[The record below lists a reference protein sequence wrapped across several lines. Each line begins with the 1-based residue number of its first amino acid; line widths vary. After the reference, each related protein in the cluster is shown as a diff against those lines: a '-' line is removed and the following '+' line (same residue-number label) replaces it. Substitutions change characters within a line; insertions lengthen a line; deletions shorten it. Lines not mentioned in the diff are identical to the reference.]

1 MKKRLIR
8 FEHLKVGLVNL
19 GDSAVES
26 MMDYRNRWREIEAL
40 RIAQNFGGSSGALR
54 RHVGR
59 RARVSLPGLP
69 WRLWSV
75 GFCGPGDIRFS
86 THRIRRGSAASASR
100 LGRGDGPRRDRRGD
114 QQVKSRRMASVENQ
128 ALSFP
133 TASQTSGAV
142 DLGDGPIRRRR
153 ALDGRSV
160 QRLMPSL
167 LPSLQTR
174 HGSLFGSDN
183 EMDARTIS

>member
-1 MKKRLIR
+1 M
-8 FEHLKVGLVNL
+8 
-19 GDSAVES
+19 
-26 MMDYRNRWREIEAL
+26 
-40 RIAQNFGGSSGALR
+40 
-54 RHVGR
+54 
-59 RARVSLPGLP
+59 
-69 WRLWSV
+69 
-75 GFCGPGDIRFS
+75 
-86 THRIRRGSAASASR
+86 
-100 LGRGDGPRRDRRGD
+100 
-114 QQVKSRRMASVENQ
+114 KSRRMASVENQ

-183 EMDARTIS
+183 EMDARTISRSSRPRASVPATCTCSRAPIPQWIEACCSIAAYVQTGDIVGGVGTRYADYYHLHFAGASPKVTIPIAFQQL

>member
-1 MKKRLIR
+1 MTLQTGSLILRFGQTSGMFPGVWTRKDEMDFRNEVWGHEGVHAVQSLQLDALEPSFAFFTNESDWKPAMKKRLIR

-59 RARVSLPGLP
+59 RAPRKPAWPLP

-75 GFCGPGDIRFS
+75 GFCGPGDISILDTPDPPRKRCQCVS
-86 THRIRRGSAASASR
+86 PRSR
-100 LGRGDGPRRDRRGD
+100 TWP
-114 QQVKSRRMASVENQ
+114 A
-128 ALSFP
+128 
-133 TASQTSGAV
+133 
-142 DLGDGPIRRRR
+142 
-153 ALDGRSV
+153 
-160 QRLMPSL
+160 
-167 LPSLQTR
+167 
-174 HGSLFGSDN
+174 
-183 EMDARTIS
+183 